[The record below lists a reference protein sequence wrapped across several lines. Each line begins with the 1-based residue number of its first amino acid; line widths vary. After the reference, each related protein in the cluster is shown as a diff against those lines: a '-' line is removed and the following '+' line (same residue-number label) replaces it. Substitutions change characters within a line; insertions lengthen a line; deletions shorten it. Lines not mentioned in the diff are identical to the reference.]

1 MEQLFLFFFLAFLS
15 EIAGTVGGFGSS
27 IFFVPLAQ
35 FFFDFKMVLGI
46 TAMLHVFSNA
56 AKLIFFREHF
66 SWKLV
71 LWIGVPSV
79 LLVIAGAYLSD
90 DINVRYAELILA
102 LFCILFSLFFL
113 WKPDFKIA
121 PTIANGASGGA
132 IAGFIAGLVGTGGA
146 IRAICLSAFALEKN
160 VFVATSAAIDF
171 GVDFSRSFIY
181 LYKGYMNASSWLYVP
196 GLFAIAFAGSFVGK
210 KILNRVSQQNFK
222 RIVLLFVF
230 ITGVA
235 LLVKTFST

>member
-1 MEQLFLFFFLAFLS
+1 MQETLLFFFLAFLS

-56 AKLIFFREHF
+56 AKLVFFREHF
-66 SWKLV
+66 SWRLV
-71 LWIGVPSV
+71 LIIGVPSV

-90 DINVRYAELILA
+90 QINIKYAELILA
-102 LFCILFSLFFL
+102 SFCILFSLFFL
-113 WKPDFKIA
+113 WKPDFKIP
-121 PTIANGASGGA
+121 PTKVNGATGGA

-171 GVDFSRSFIY
+171 GVDF
-181 LYKGYMNASSWLYVP
+181 
-196 GLFAIAFAGSFVGK
+196 
-210 KILNRVSQQNFK
+210 
-222 RIVLLFVF
+222 
-230 ITGVA
+230 
-235 LLVKTFST
+235 